1 MNSANSSIKC
11 FAVRSRHNEWR
22 ANPLKIID
30 GTKLYEVEDLVAM
43 LKVSRV
49 TVQGYLR
56 SARIKGV
63 KIGKRWHVT
72 EKNLKDFLSGDTQGK
87 ASWKTGS

>member
-1 MNSANSSIKC
+1 M
-11 FAVRSRHNEWR
+11 
-22 ANPLKIID
+22 KIIN

-43 LKVSRV
+43 FKVSRI

-56 SARIKGV
+56 SGRIKGV

-87 ASWKTGS
+87 PSR

>member
-1 MNSANSSIKC
+1 MNSANSSTKC
-11 FAVRSRHNEWR
+11 FAARSRHNAGR
-22 ANPLKIID
+22 ANPLKEID

-43 LKVSRV
+43 LKVSRI

-56 SARIKGV
+56 SGRIKGV
-63 KIGKRWHVT
+63 KIGKRWHAT

-87 ASWKTGS
+87 ASR

>member
-1 MNSANSSIKC
+1 MNSANSSMKC
-11 FAVRSRHNEWR
+11 FATRSGHDDWR

-43 LKVSRV
+43 LKVSRI

-56 SARIKGV
+56 SGRIKGI

-72 EKNLKDFLSGDTQGK
+72 EKNLKDFLSGNSQIIE
-87 ASWKTGS
+87 SR

>member
-1 MNSANSSIKC
+1 M
-11 FAVRSRHNEWR
+11 
-22 ANPLKIID
+22 KIID

-43 LKVSRV
+43 LQVSRI

-56 SARIKGV
+56 SGRIKGI

-72 EKNLKDFLSGDTQGK
+72 EKNLKDFLSGDSQIK
-87 ASWKTGS
+87 ASR

>member
-1 MNSANSSIKC
+1 M
-11 FAVRSRHNEWR
+11 
-22 ANPLKIID
+22 KIID

-43 LKVSRV
+43 LKVSRI

-56 SARIKGV
+56 SGRIKGV

-87 ASWKTGS
+87 PSR

>member
-1 MNSANSSIKC
+1 M
-11 FAVRSRHNEWR
+11 
-22 ANPLKIID
+22 KIID

-43 LKVSRV
+43 LKVSRI

-56 SARIKGV
+56 SGRIKGV

-87 ASWKTGS
+87 ASR

>member
-1 MNSANSSIKC
+1 
-11 FAVRSRHNEWR
+11 
-22 ANPLKIID
+22 LKIID

-43 LKVSRV
+43 LKVSRI

-56 SARIKGV
+56 SGRIKGV

-87 ASWKTGS
+87 ATRKTGS

>member
-1 MNSANSSIKC
+1 MNSAITCMKC
-11 FAVRSRHNEWR
+11 FAARSRHNEWR

-43 LKVSRV
+43 LQVSRI

-56 SARIKGV
+56 SGRIKGI

-72 EKNLKDFLSGDTQGK
+72 EKNLKDFLSGDSQIK
-87 ASWKTGS
+87 ASR

>member
-1 MNSANSSIKC
+1 MKC
-11 FAVRSRHNEWR
+11 FAARPRHIEWR
-22 ANPLKIID
+22 VNRLKIID

-43 LKVSRV
+43 LQVSRV

-56 SARIKGV
+56 SGRIKGI

-72 EKNLKDFLSGDTQGK
+72 EKNLRDFLSGDTQGK
-87 ASWKTGS
+87 ASR

>member
-1 MNSANSSIKC
+1 M
-11 FAVRSRHNEWR
+11 
-22 ANPLKIID
+22 KIID

-43 LKVSRV
+43 LKVSRI

-56 SARIKGV
+56 SGRIKGI

-72 EKNLKDFLSGDTQGK
+72 EKNLKDFLSGNSQIIE
-87 ASWKTGS
+87 SR

>member
-1 MNSANSSIKC
+1 MNSANSSMKC
-11 FAVRSRHNEWR
+11 FATRSRHNEWR
-22 ANPLKIID
+22 ANSLKIID

-43 LKVSRV
+43 LKVSRI

-56 SARIKGV
+56 SGRIKGV

-87 ASWKTGS
+87 ASR